1 MPDDGWVAP
10 GAGST
15 LCFLLIVSAVAGLF
29 VLGVRRA
36 GGASEPAGT
45 TARWTSGAALGVA
58 LWMALT
64 GLASYLM
71 HPAQPAPL
79 TMAFFVGCNATAAAL
94 AFSPVGARLARGL
107 APVWL
112 VAPQA
117 LRLPLELVL
126 HAWAEQGAMP
136 VQMTFEGHNFDI
148 VTGIA
153 AVALGLYALR
163 RSPSRGLVLAVNVL
177 GLVLLTAVATIAVLS
192 TPTPLRAYEGPPLLL
207 AYHFPYGWI
216 VPMCVAAALFAHLA
230 AFRALRLDRRRSR

>member
-1 MPDDGWVAP
+1 MG
-10 GAGST
+10 
-15 LCFLLIVSAVAGLF
+15 
-29 VLGVRRA
+29 
-36 GGASEPAGT
+36 
-45 TARWTSGAALGVA
+45 
-58 LWMALT
+58 LT
-64 GLASYLM
+64 GLASFLM
-71 HPAQPAPL
+71 HPALPAPL

-126 HAWAEQGAMP
+126 HEWAEQGVIP

-148 VTGIA
+148 VTGTLA
-153 AVALGLYALR
+153 LVLGLYALWR
-163 RSPSRGLVLAVNVL
+163 VPPPGAVLAVNAL
-177 GLVLLTAVATIAVLS
+177 GLALLAAVGTIAVLS

-216 VPMCVAAALFAHLA
+216 VPMCVAAALFAHLV
-230 AFRALRLDRRRSR
+230 AFRALRLEGRRSR